1 MLSNFFR
8 RVQAERHPSLAMC
21 SVFIAVGW
29 CPNLAVPN
37 TYRGSPAITMAATE
51 RVGLVLCALETSRY
65 PHTVLLQGR
74 AAHLY
79 APVRLRFG
87 GGAATLSGGIERPIS
102 GVGASV
108 QSTAEGSGIPGLHA
122 PTRSTTQCQSLPE
135 QHAQADPV
143 KVQFGR
149 RSKAVSRFNMSYTA
163 RASLWAKMV
172 NAVPGPCFFSQ
183 RARYFCPA
191 GLFRRKRTA
200 ASEKAHLR

>member
-79 APVRLRFG
+79 APVRLRFRERG
-87 GGAATLSGGIERPIS
+87 SHIIRRYRAPYIGSRSKRPINRR
-102 GVGASV
+102 
-108 QSTAEGSGIPGLHA
+108 GLRDTG
-122 PTRSTTQCQSLPE
+122 PTCSY
-135 QHAQADPV
+135 AFND
-143 KVQFGR
+143 
-149 RSKAVSRFNMSYTA
+149 AVSKSA
-163 RASLWAKMV
+163 RTSRRRQIPLRSSSAAGSLT
-172 NAVPGPCFFSQ
+172 P
-183 RARYFCPA
+183 
-191 GLFRRKRTA
+191 
-200 ASEKAHLR
+200 LR